1 MYTVAK
7 NCRIC
12 GNTDLRPLVN
22 LGEQCLTGRFPAS
35 PTQPLTRGPLE
46 LVKCHGP
53 RSCGL
58 VQLHHIYDPDE
69 MYGQG
74 YGYRSSLN
82 RSMVDHLKQIVAGL
96 RKRVEPGD
104 DDLVLDI
111 GSNDGT
117 LLSFYPE
124 NGPTLVG
131 IDPSAEQFRKYYRK
145 DIQLVVDF
153 FSAEVFARRF
163 GGRKARIVT
172 SIAMFYDLAE
182 PLSFMRGVAG
192 ILADDGV
199 WLFEQSYLPTMLRV
213 NAYDTICHEHL
224 EYYCLQQIDRMARL
238 SGLRICDVTQDNV
251 NGGSFA
257 VTVCREDSSVPV
269 NESVV
274 GAMLAQEKADGL
286 DTLEPYQAFAK
297 RVQDHRKKLTSL
309 LRSLKKQHKT
319 VLGYGAS
326 TKGNVVL
333 QYCGI
338 TTDLLPAIAEVNS
351 DKFGCFTPG
360 TNIPIISEAE
370 ARGRKPDYFLVFP
383 WHFRDNILKREAA
396 WIDAGGK
403 MILPFPEIEIFPS

>member
-12 GNTDLRPLVN
+12 GNADFRSLVH
-22 LGEQCLTGRFPAS
+22 LGEQCLTGRFPKSA
-35 PTQPLTRGPLE
+35 TQPLTRGPLE

-53 RSCGL
+53 GSCGL

-69 MYGQG
+69 MYGEG

-82 RSMVDHLKQIVAGL
+82 RSMVDHLKQTVAGL
-96 RKRVEPGD
+96 RRHSDPGP

-117 LLSFYPE
+117 LLAFYPE
-124 NGPTLVG
+124 NRATLVG

-145 DIQLVVDF
+145 DIELVVDF

-182 PLSFMRGVAG
+182 PLSFMRDVASV
-192 ILADDGV
+192 LADDGV

-224 EYYCLQQIDRMARL
+224 EYYCLHQIHRMAGL
-238 SGLRICDVTQDNV
+238 TGLRICDVTQSDV

-257 VTVCREDSSVPV
+257 VTVAREESSVPSNEAVV
-269 NESVV
+269 N
-274 GAMLAQEKADGL
+274 AMLAQEKAEGL
-286 DTLEPYQAFAK
+286 DTLTPYLAFGE
-297 RVQDHRKKLTSL
+297 RVKDHRRKLIAL
-309 LRSLKKQHKT
+309 LQSLKRQNKT

-338 TTDLLPAIAEVNS
+338 TPELLPAIAEVNS

-370 ARGRKPDYFLVFP
+370 ARARKPDYFLVFP
-383 WHFRDNILKREAA
+383 WHFRENILKREAA
-396 WIDAGGK
+396 WIGTGGK
-403 MILPFPEIEIFPS
+403 MILPFPEIEVFPS

>member
-1 MYTVAK
+1 MYTVARY
-7 NCRIC
+7 CRIC
-12 GNTDLRPLVN
+12 GNNDLRSVLN

-35 PTQPLTRGPLE
+35 PSQRLTRGPLE

-53 RSCGL
+53 LSCGL

-69 MYGQG
+69 MYGPG

-82 RSMVDHLKQIVAGL
+82 RSMVDHLRQAVTTLCQRA
-96 RKRVEPGD
+96 EPRP

-124 NGPTLVG
+124 EGATLVG

-145 DIQLVVDF
+145 DIQLIVDY

-172 SIAMFYDLAE
+172 SIAMFYDLAD
-182 PLSFMRGVAG
+182 PLAFMRGVAG

-199 WLFEQSYLPTMLRV
+199 WLFEQSYMPTMLKV
-213 NAYDTICHEHL
+213 NAYDTVCHEHL
-224 EYYCLQQIDRMARL
+224 EYYGLRQIHRMAEL
-238 SGLRICDVTQDNV
+238 SGLRICDVTLDNV

-257 VTVCREDSSVPV
+257 VTAVKAGSSVPTNDKVV
-269 NESVV
+269 N
-274 GAMLAQEKADGL
+274 AMLEQERAEGL
-286 DTLEPYQAFAK
+286 DTLAPYEAFAR
-297 RVQDHRKKLTSL
+297 RVSDHRDKLRAL
-309 LRSLKKQHKT
+309 LASLKAKGKK

-338 TTDLLPAIAEVNS
+338 TPDELPAIAEVNQ

-370 ARGRKPDYFLVFP
+370 ARDRKPDYFLVFP
-383 WHFRDNILKREAA
+383 WHFRDNILKREAG
-396 WIDAGGK
+396 WINGGGK
-403 MILPFPEIEIFPS
+403 MILPFPQIEIFPP